1 MHSHTKGC
9 TKTPV
14 VLEAADFQAVLAAV
28 QQNGW
33 LLKHASVDMKN
44 NEEVVLAAVK
54 QDSWA
59 LQFASDQMKNN
70 PRVVLMAVQNKGPA
84 LNSQAIR

>member
-1 MHSHTKGC
+1 MWQAEQFLNALTYKG
-9 TKTPV
+9 V
-14 VLEAADFQAVLAAV
+14 HQNAHWLEAADFQAVLAAV
-28 QQNGW
+28 QQDGW

-59 LQFASDQMKNN
+59 LQFAT
-70 PRVVLMAVQNKGPA
+70 
-84 LNSQAIR
+84 IR